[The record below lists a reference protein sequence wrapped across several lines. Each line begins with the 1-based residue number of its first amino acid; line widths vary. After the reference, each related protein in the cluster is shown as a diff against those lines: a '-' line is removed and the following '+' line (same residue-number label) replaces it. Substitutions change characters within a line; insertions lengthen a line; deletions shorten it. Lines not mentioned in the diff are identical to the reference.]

1 VSGPEHWPEEG
12 PGEFEDSGGAGIP
25 PFLLDPAGI
34 VRRRWLWMLATLIL
48 GAVASVAVGATW
60 KHRFAAEAK
69 VIINSQQIPKE
80 FVRST
85 VAESSLAYLNAAVGK
100 VLSRA
105 NLDRI
110 IDEVG
115 LYGSIVYRLVA
126 KGDDP
131 KKAAAVANALSAL
144 LLKATLEQR
153 TDQARNVT
161 RFLRQALEEDERELR
176 AHSQQ
181 ISEFRVKHRG
191 QLPSDLVTNLRKLD
205 LREERREDVSAELA
219 SAIARLEGASSVPG
233 ARLETE
239 NEQLLD
245 ALRRQL
251 ASELASHTEDHPN
264 VISLRR
270 QVLSFEESVAAELS
284 GDAPVSAARLA
295 QQREIQMMRRKLVE
309 LDAQMDELSER
320 VDQIPIVAEKLAAL
334 EQKETV
340 LREDYLSS
348 LRKVEDAELAETLEV
363 AQHGA
368 HIEVLERARP
378 PDAPE
383 QSRWLVLAVGLLLS
397 LATSMGIGVLFE
409 LLDPVLLVARQ
420 IEEVAERPV
429 IGSLPRVSS

>member
-1 VSGPEHWPEEG
+1 
-12 PGEFEDSGGAGIP
+12 
-25 PFLLDPAGI
+25 
-34 VRRRWLWMLATLIL
+34 
-48 GAVASVAVGATW
+48 
-60 KHRFAAEAK
+60 
-69 VIINSQQIPKE
+69 
-80 FVRST
+80 
-85 VAESSLAYLNAAVGK
+85 
-100 VLSRA
+100 
-105 NLDRI
+105 
-110 IDEVG
+110 
-115 LYGSIVYRLVA
+115 
-126 KGDDP
+126 
-131 KKAAAVANALSAL
+131 
-144 LLKATLEQR
+144 
-153 TDQARNVT
+153 
-161 RFLRQALEEDERELR
+161 
-176 AHSQQ
+176 
-181 ISEFRVKHRG
+181 
-191 QLPSDLVTNLRKLD
+191 
-205 LREERREDVSAELA
+205 
-219 SAIARLEGASSVPG
+219 VPG